1 MPKKKRPCPRRPPR
15 ILTERQKAFAR
26 EYLVDY
32 NGTKAAIRA
41 GYSKRTARVQAS
53 ALLTKPNIRTELAR
67 LARPIAKKAELKAST
82 LLAILMRQADADP
95 REFVTTVGR
104 MKGMHELDTDT
115 AKLIAAFKIEGTRLT
130 SVTLKDGMKATEM
143 LMKNQ
148 GLLREQI
155 SVEHSGEL
163 TVLEEERVKEFT
175 TDELV
180 EFNAAVATVNRLLH
194 GEA

>member
-1 MPKKKRPCPRRPPR
+1 MLPSSS
-15 ILTERQKAFAR
+15 
-26 EYLVDY
+26 V
-32 NGTKAAIRA
+32 
-41 GYSKRTARVQAS
+41 
-53 ALLTKPNIRTELAR
+53 
-67 LARPIAKKAELKAST
+67 ARPIAKKAELKAST
-82 LLAILMRQADADP
+82 LLNILMRQADADP
-95 REFVTTVGR
+95 RAFVTEQGR
-104 MKGMHELDTDT
+104 MKKMHELDEDA
-115 AKLIAAFKIEGTRLT
+115 AKLIAGFKIEGDKL
-130 SVTLKDGMKATEM
+130 VEVKLKDGTKATEL

-148 GLLREQI
+148 GLLKEQM

>member
-1 MPKKKRPCPRRPPR
+1 MLPSSS
-15 ILTERQKAFAR
+15 
-26 EYLVDY
+26 V
-32 NGTKAAIRA
+32 
-41 GYSKRTARVQAS
+41 
-53 ALLTKPNIRTELAR
+53 
-67 LARPIAKKAELKAST
+67 ARPIAKKAELKAST
-82 LLAILMRQADADP
+82 LLNILMRQADADP
-95 REFVTTVGR
+95 RAFVTEQGR
-104 MKGMHELDTDT
+104 MKKMHELDEDA
-115 AKLIAAFKIEGTRLT
+115 AKLIAGFKIEGDKL
-130 SVTLKDGMKATEM
+130 VEVKLKDGTKAMEL

-148 GLLREQI
+148 GLLKEQM

>member
-1 MPKKKRPCPRRPPR
+1 
-15 ILTERQKAFAR
+15 
-26 EYLVDY
+26 
-32 NGTKAAIRA
+32 
-41 GYSKRTARVQAS
+41 
-53 ALLTKPNIRTELAR
+53 
-67 LARPIAKKAELKAST
+67 
-82 LLAILMRQADADP
+82 MRQADADP
-95 REFVTTVGR
+95 RAFVTEQGR
-104 MKGMHELDTDT
+104 MKKMHELDEDA
-115 AKLIAAFKIEGTRLT
+115 AKLIAGFKIEGDKL
-130 SVTLKDGMKATEM
+130 VEVKLKDGTKATEL

-148 GLLREQI
+148 GLLKEQM